1 MRLHT
6 NASRRYIVKIELH
19 NKVYELKKTAKPDE
33 VIDLL
38 IDALCYQH
46 EDETPIDVLSSV
58 KDQYIKNLV
67 PMYTNLRTALNN
79 AGVMQKE
86 LSDILYM
93 TPQDVNRRFS
103 GVTKWKPLEKRA
115 IMQFLEDRGFG
126 YTEEILFTE

>member
-1 MRLHT
+1 M
-6 NASRRYIVKIELH
+6 KIELYG
-19 NKVYELKKTAKPDE
+19 KTYELKKTAKPDE

-38 IDALCYQH
+38 IDALCYPNG
-46 EDETPIDVLSSV
+46 EDDPIQVLSSV
-58 KDQYIKNLV
+58 KDQYLHGLV
-67 PMYTNLRTALNN
+67 PMYVNLRTALNN

-115 IMQFLEDRGFG
+115 IMQFLEDRGFD
-126 YTEEILFTE
+126 YPEEILFTE

>member
-1 MRLHT
+1 M
-6 NASRRYIVKIELH
+6 KIELYG
-19 NKVYELKKTAKPDE
+19 KTYELKKTAKPDE

-38 IDALCYQH
+38 IDALCYPNG
-46 EDETPIDVLSSV
+46 EDDPIQVLSQV

-67 PMYTNLRTALNN
+67 PMYVNLRIALNN

-115 IMQFLEDRGFG
+115 IMQFLEDRGFE
-126 YTEEILFTE
+126 YTEEQLFVE

>member
-1 MRLHT
+1 
-6 NASRRYIVKIELH
+6 VKIELH

-46 EDETPIDVLSSV
+46 ENETPIDVLSSV

>member
-1 MRLHT
+1 M
-6 NASRRYIVKIELH
+6 KIELYG
-19 NKVYELKKTAKPDE
+19 KTYELKKTTKPDE

-38 IDALCYQH
+38 IDALCYPNG
-46 EDETPIDVLSSV
+46 EDDPIQVLSSV
-58 KDQYIKNLV
+58 KDQYLHGLV
-67 PMYTNLRTALNN
+67 PMYVNLRTALNN

-115 IMQFLEDRGFG
+115 IMQFLEDRGFE
-126 YTEEILFTE
+126 YTEEQLFTE

>member
-1 MRLHT
+1 M
-6 NASRRYIVKIELH
+6 KIELYG
-19 NKVYELKKTAKPDE
+19 KTYELKKTAKPDE

-38 IDALCYQH
+38 IDALCYPNGEH
-46 EDETPIDVLSSV
+46 DPIQVLSIV

-67 PMYTNLRTALNN
+67 PMYVNLRMALNN

-115 IMQFLEDRGFG
+115 IMQFLEDRGFE
-126 YTEEILFTE
+126 YAEEQLFTE

>member
-1 MRLHT
+1 M
-6 NASRRYIVKIELH
+6 KIELH

-126 YTEEILFTE
+126 YAEEILFIE

>member
-1 MRLHT
+1 M
-6 NASRRYIVKIELH
+6 KIELYD
-19 NKVYELKKTAKPDE
+19 KVYELKKTAKPDE

-38 IDALCYQH
+38 IDALCYQPK
-46 EDETPIDVLSSV
+46 DVTPIDVLSSV
-58 KDQYIKNLV
+58 KDQYLHGLV
-67 PMYTNLRTALNN
+67 PMYANLRTALNN

>member
-1 MRLHT
+1 M
-6 NASRRYIVKIELH
+6 KIELYG
-19 NKVYELKKTAKPDE
+19 KTYELKKTAKPDE

-38 IDALCYQH
+38 IDALCYPNG
-46 EDETPIDVLSSV
+46 EDDPIQVLSQV

-67 PMYTNLRTALNN
+67 PMYVNLRTALNN

-115 IMQFLEDRGFG
+115 IMQFLEDRGFD
-126 YTEEILFTE
+126 YPEEILFTE

>member
-1 MRLHT
+1 M
-6 NASRRYIVKIELH
+6 KIELH

-38 IDALCYQH
+38 IDVLGQH

-58 KDQYIKNLV
+58 KDQYIQNLV

-126 YTEEILFTE
+126 YTKEILFTE

>member
-1 MRLHT
+1 M
-6 NASRRYIVKIELH
+6 KIELYG
-19 NKVYELKKTAKPDE
+19 KTYELKKTAKPDE

-38 IDALCYQH
+38 IDALCYPNG
-46 EDETPIDVLSSV
+46 EGDPIQVLSQV

-67 PMYTNLRTALNN
+67 PMYVNLRTALNN
-79 AGVMQKE
+79 ADVMQKE

-115 IMQFLEDRGFG
+115 IMQFLEDRGFD
-126 YTEEILFTE
+126 YPEEILFTE

>member
-1 MRLHT
+1 M
-6 NASRRYIVKIELH
+6 KIELYG
-19 NKVYELKKTAKPDE
+19 KTYELKKTAKPDE

-38 IDALCYQH
+38 IDALCYPNG
-46 EDETPIDVLSSV
+46 EDDPIQVLSSV
-58 KDQYIKNLV
+58 KDQYIHGLV
-67 PMYTNLRTALNN
+67 PMYVNLRTALNN

-115 IMQFLEDRGFG
+115 IMQFLEDRGFD
-126 YTEEILFTE
+126 YPEEILFTE

>member
-1 MRLHT
+1 M
-6 NASRRYIVKIELH
+6 KIQLY
-19 NKVYELKKTAKPDE
+19 NRTYEGKKTSKPDE

-38 IDALCYQH
+38 IDALCYQNG
-46 EDETPIDVLSSV
+46 EDDPIQVLSQV

-79 AGVMQKE
+79 AKVMQKE
-86 LSDILYM
+86 LADVLCM

-115 IMQFLEDRGFG
+115 IIQFFADRGIE
-126 YTEEILFTE
+126 YTEEILFQQ

>member
-1 MRLHT
+1 M
-6 NASRRYIVKIELH
+6 KIELH

-33 VIDLL
+33 VIDPP

>member
-1 MRLHT
+1 M
-6 NASRRYIVKIELH
+6 KIELYG
-19 NKVYELKKTAKPDE
+19 KTYELKKTAKPDE

-38 IDALCYQH
+38 IDVLCEH
-46 EDETPIDVLSSV
+46 TDDPIQVLSQV
-58 KDQYIKNLV
+58 KDQYLHGLIPRYV
-67 PMYTNLRTALNN
+67 ILRTALNN

>member
-1 MRLHT
+1 M
-6 NASRRYIVKIELH
+6 KIELYD
-19 NKVYELKKTAKPDE
+19 KVYELKKTAKPDE

-38 IDALCYQH
+38 IDALCYQNG
-46 EDETPIDVLSSV
+46 EDDPIQVLSIV

-67 PMYTNLRTALNN
+67 PMYANLRNALNN

>member
-1 MRLHT
+1 M
-6 NASRRYIVKIELH
+6 KIELYG
-19 NKVYELKKTAKPDE
+19 KTYELKKTAKPDE

-38 IDALCYQH
+38 IDALCYPNG
-46 EDETPIDVLSSV
+46 EDDPIQVLSQV
-58 KDQYIKNLV
+58 KDQYLHGLV
-67 PMYTNLRTALNN
+67 PRYTNLRTALNN
-79 AGVMQKE
+79 AGIMQKE

-126 YTEEILFTE
+126 YTEEILFAE

>member
-1 MRLHT
+1 M
-6 NASRRYIVKIELH
+6 KIELYG
-19 NKVYELKKTAKPDE
+19 KTYELKKTAKPNE

-38 IDALCYQH
+38 IDALCYPNG
-46 EDETPIDVLSSV
+46 EDDPIQVLSQV

-67 PMYTNLRTALNN
+67 PMYVNLRMALNN

-115 IMQFLEDRGFG
+115 IMQFLEDRGIE
-126 YTEEILFTE
+126 YTEEQLFTE

>member
-1 MRLHT
+1 M
-6 NASRRYIVKIELH
+6 KIELH

>member
-1 MRLHT
+1 
-6 NASRRYIVKIELH
+6 VKIELH

-115 IMQFLEDRGFG
+115 IMQFLEDRGFD

>member
-1 MRLHT
+1 M
-6 NASRRYIVKIELH
+6 KIELYG
-19 NKVYELKKTAKPDE
+19 KTYELKKTTKPDE

-38 IDALCYQH
+38 IDALCYPNG
-46 EDETPIDVLSSV
+46 EDDPIQVLSQV
-58 KDQYIKNLV
+58 KDQYLHGLV
-67 PMYTNLRTALNN
+67 PMYVNLRTALNN

-115 IMQFLEDRGFG
+115 IMQFLEDRGIE
-126 YTEEILFTE
+126 YTEEQLFTE

>member
-1 MRLHT
+1 M
-6 NASRRYIVKIELH
+6 KIELH

-115 IMQFLEDRGFG
+115 IMQFLEDRGFE
-126 YTEEILFTE
+126 YTEEQLFTE

>member
-1 MRLHT
+1 M
-6 NASRRYIVKIELH
+6 KIELYG
-19 NKVYELKKTAKPDE
+19 KTYELKKTAKPDE

-38 IDALCYQH
+38 IDVLCYPNG
-46 EDETPIDVLSSV
+46 EDDPIQVLSQV
-58 KDQYIKNLV
+58 KDQYLHGLV
-67 PMYTNLRTALNN
+67 PRYVILRTALNN

-115 IMQFLEDRGFG
+115 IMQFLEDRGIE
-126 YTEEILFTE
+126 YTKEQLFTE

>member
-1 MRLHT
+1 M
-6 NASRRYIVKIELH
+6 KIELH

-46 EDETPIDVLSSV
+46 ENETPIDVLSSV

>member
-1 MRLHT
+1 MRLRT
-6 NASRRYIVKIELH
+6 NAYRRYIMKIELYG
-19 NKVYELKKTAKPDE
+19 KTYELKKTAKPDE

-38 IDALCYQH
+38 IDAMEQH
-46 EDETPIDVLSSV
+46 KDVTPIDVLSSV

-67 PMYTNLRTALNN
+67 PMYINLRMALNN

-115 IMQFLEDRGFG
+115 IMQFLEDRGFD
-126 YTEEILFTE
+126 YPEEQLFTE

>member
-1 MRLHT
+1 M
-6 NASRRYIVKIELH
+6 KIELYGQT
-19 NKVYELKKTAKPDE
+19 YELKKTAKPDE

-38 IDALCYQH
+38 IDALCYQNG
-46 EDETPIDVLSSV
+46 EDDPIQVLSQV

>member
-1 MRLHT
+1 M
-6 NASRRYIVKIELH
+6 KIELYDRT
-19 NKVYELKKTAKPDE
+19 YELKKTAKPDE

-38 IDALCYQH
+38 IDALCYQPK
-46 EDETPIDVLSSV
+46 DATPIDVLSSV

-67 PMYTNLRTALNN
+67 PMYANLRMALNN

-126 YTEEILFTE
+126 YGEEILFTE

>member
-1 MRLHT
+1 M
-6 NASRRYIVKIELH
+6 KIELH

-38 IDALCYQH
+38 INVLCEN
-46 EDETPIDVLSSV
+46 EDVTPIDVLCSV

-67 PMYTNLRTALNN
+67 PMYTNLRVALNN

-115 IMQFLEDRGFG
+115 IMQFLEDRGFV

>member
-1 MRLHT
+1 M
-6 NASRRYIVKIELH
+6 KIELYG
-19 NKVYELKKTAKPDE
+19 KTYELKKTAKPDE

-38 IDALCYQH
+38 IDALCYPNG
-46 EDETPIDVLSSV
+46 EDDPIQVLSSV
-58 KDQYIKNLV
+58 KDQYLHGLV
-67 PMYTNLRTALNN
+67 PMYVNLRMALNN

-115 IMQFLEDRGFG
+115 IMQFLEDRGIE
-126 YTEEILFTE
+126 YTEEQLFTE

>member
-1 MRLHT
+1 M
-6 NASRRYIVKIELH
+6 KIELH

-126 YTEEILFTE
+126 YAEEILFTE

>member
-1 MRLHT
+1 M
-6 NASRRYIVKIELH
+6 KIELYD
-19 NKVYELKKTAKPDE
+19 KVYELKKTAKPDE

-38 IDALCYQH
+38 IDALCYQPK
-46 EDETPIDVLSSV
+46 DATPIDVLSSV

-115 IMQFLEDRGFG
+115 IIQFFADRGIE
-126 YTEEILFTE
+126 YTEEQLFVE

>member
-1 MRLHT
+1 M
-6 NASRRYIVKIELH
+6 KIELH

-46 EDETPIDVLSSV
+46 ENETPIDVLSSV

-67 PMYTNLRTALNN
+67 PMYINLRTALNN

-115 IMQFLEDRGFG
+115 IMQFLKDRGFG

>member
-1 MRLHT
+1 M
-6 NASRRYIVKIELH
+6 KIELYG
-19 NKVYELKKTAKPDE
+19 KTYELKKTAKPDE

-38 IDALCYQH
+38 IDALCYPNG
-46 EDETPIDVLSSV
+46 EDDPIQVLSQV

-67 PMYTNLRTALNN
+67 PMYVNLRIALNN

-115 IMQFLEDRGFG
+115 IMQFLEDRGFD
-126 YTEEILFTE
+126 YPEEILFTE

>member
-1 MRLHT
+1 M
-6 NASRRYIVKIELH
+6 KIELYD
-19 NKVYELKKTAKPDE
+19 KVYELKKTAKPDE

-38 IDALCYQH
+38 IDVLCYQNG
-46 EDETPIDVLSSV
+46 EDDPIQVLSIV
-58 KDQYIKNLV
+58 KDQYIKNLL
-67 PMYTNLRTALNN
+67 PMYANLRMALNN

-126 YTEEILFTE
+126 YTEEILFTK

>member
-1 MRLHT
+1 M
-6 NASRRYIVKIELH
+6 KIELYG
-19 NKVYELKKTAKPDE
+19 KTYELKKTAKPDE

-38 IDALCYQH
+38 IDALCYPNG
-46 EDETPIDVLSSV
+46 EDDPIQVLSQV

-67 PMYTNLRTALNN
+67 PMYVNLRIALNN

-115 IMQFLEDRGFG
+115 IMQFLEDRGIE
-126 YTEEILFTE
+126 YTEEQLFTE

>member
-1 MRLHT
+1 M
-6 NASRRYIVKIELH
+6 KIELYG
-19 NKVYELKKTAKPDE
+19 KTYELKKTAKPDE

-38 IDALCYQH
+38 IDALCYPNG
-46 EDETPIDVLSSV
+46 EDDTIQVLSQV
-58 KDQYIKNLV
+58 KDQYLHGLV
-67 PMYTNLRTALNN
+67 PMYVNLRTALNN

-126 YTEEILFTE
+126 YPEEILFTE

>member
-1 MRLHT
+1 M
-6 NASRRYIVKIELH
+6 KIELYD
-19 NKVYELKKTAKPDE
+19 KVYELKKTAKPDE

-38 IDALCYQH
+38 IDALCYSNG
-46 EDETPIDVLSSV
+46 EDDPIQVLSQV
-58 KDQYIKNLV
+58 KDQYLHGLV
-67 PMYTNLRTALNN
+67 PRYTNLRTALNN